1 MTALLFGSI
10 SSVADT
16 SELQRESFNEA
27 FAEHGLDW
35 HWDRDD
41 YRSLSGRPA
50 ARPASPTRRT
60 PAARTSTPP
69 PCTPPSRASSRRSCA
84 RRLRHLAPV
93 CSTRCGRPR
102 ASGWKTGFVTTTS
115 RDNVLA
121 LLDALAARRPP
132 RGLRRRSS
140 PSDQVDTPKPDPAAY
155 AFALTTLGEDA
166 GAAVAIEDNADGVR
180 AAAAAGVTCVAFPNE
195 NTAGGE
201 FPEATRR
208 LDRLT
213 VDDLTSLTA
222 A

>member
-1 MTALLFGSI
+1 VTALLFGSI
-10 SSVADT
+10 SSVADS
-16 SELQRESFNEA
+16 SELQREAFNEA

-35 HWDRDD
+35 NWDRDD
-41 YRSLSGRPA
+41 YRSRLGKAGGEARIADEATARGEDVDAAAVHATKSRIFQEKLRTQAPAPRPGVLDALRA
-50 ARPASPTRRT
+50 AKSQ
-60 PAARTSTPP
+60 
-69 PCTPPSRASSRRSCA
+69 
-84 RRLRHLAPV
+84 
-93 CSTRCGRPR
+93 
-102 ASGWKTGFVTTTS
+102 GWKTGFVTTTS

-121 LLDALAARRPP
+121 LLDGLQATIRPEDFDVVVA
-132 RGLRRRSS
+132 
-140 PSDQVDTPKPDPAAY
+140 SDQVDTPKPDPAAY
-155 AFALTTLGEDA
+155 ALALTTLGEDA

-201 FPEATRR
+201 FPEAARR